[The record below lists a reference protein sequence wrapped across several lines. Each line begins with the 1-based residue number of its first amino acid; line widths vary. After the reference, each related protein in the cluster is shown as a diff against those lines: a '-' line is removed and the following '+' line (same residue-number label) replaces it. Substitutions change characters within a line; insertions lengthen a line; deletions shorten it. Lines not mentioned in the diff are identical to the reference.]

1 MIVIYKEFISL
12 IVKIKLYIYIMSKN
26 IYKYKIRYT
35 NILGGS
41 SSKDKINQN
50 DLEKPTLN
58 SQNLENSETENIN
71 IENLKF
77 KNKDQWPEK
86 SLIWTSQADYKF
98 LKDLIWDE
106 NGVGKIISGDKI
118 EFNNNSSYTKYS
130 KKYIRVDN
138 YSFKIDAFVEQDQ
151 KKLTIFLQNNGINLD
166 ENESENVATSS
177 TSSTSSIPIPLDTSF
192 DIFVIGESNHNS
204 DSVKNQ
210 IQILKNQYKD
220 AYIFE
225 EGATKGDNID
235 ELDEETSEFRA
246 QLLFTSLFTKE
257 LNKLINEVIKKKM
270 GLVANIL
277 RDNRK
282 PEIEKLVTSWEEVQ
296 NNKSKLE
303 EKIESLLPV
312 IATLD
317 FDFFQINDY
326 YFGTN
331 DPYYNEMKKLL
342 SLSNDDAKILN
353 KLGDKDDEN
362 GEEFRKITQEAREM
376 KMVERVTNY
385 MNQNDKRKVL
395 IFTGSAHLNK
405 LNDELSKKYSV
416 KTMII

>member
-1 MIVIYKEFISL
+1 
-12 IVKIKLYIYIMSKN
+12 
-26 IYKYKIRYT
+26 
-35 NILGGS
+35 
-41 SSKDKINQN
+41 
-50 DLEKPTLN
+50 
-58 SQNLENSETENIN
+58 
-71 IENLKF
+71 
-77 KNKDQWPEK
+77 DQWPEK

-257 LNKLINEVIKKKM
+257 LNK
-270 GLVANIL
+270 
-277 RDNRK
+277 
-282 PEIEKLVTSWEEVQ
+282 
-296 NNKSKLE
+296 
-303 EKIESLLPV
+303 
-312 IATLD
+312 
-317 FDFFQINDY
+317 
-326 YFGTN
+326 
-331 DPYYNEMKKLL
+331 
-342 SLSNDDAKILN
+342 
-353 KLGDKDDEN
+353 
-362 GEEFRKITQEAREM
+362 
-376 KMVERVTNY
+376 
-385 MNQNDKRKVL
+385 
-395 IFTGSAHLNK
+395 
-405 LNDELSKKYSV
+405 
-416 KTMII
+416 